1 MALILIIHHNLIL
14 MFSFSL
20 MFCTI
25 VPVVLE
31 DELAQMMSDM
41 KGMKNSGGFMEDKPL
56 SAEEDGG
63 GKECK

>member
-1 MALILIIHHNLIL
+1 